1 MKIGII
7 SDIHGNIYALM
18 RVLED
23 LDDQK
28 VDTIICLGDLVGYG
42 PHPNE
47 VVSMIRRKNILCI
60 KGNYDASVVDG
71 AYTYIRD
78 TAINSF
84 SLPWTVE
91 ELRAENRYYLDNL
104 PTNITLDFNGKRIKF
119 VHGSNNSINEYLL
132 EDSDNTINIMNS
144 LEEDVLVC
152 AHTHLPSIKEYNSKL
167 FVNDGSVGKPKIGSP
182 DSTYCILDVDKDGN
196 IKGKIR
202 HVSYEYK
209 RIVKDMQML
218 NFPAELV
225 RSFEEGREERK
236 VITVLYSSL
245 TTV

>member
-23 LDDQK
+23 LHDQK

-91 ELRAENRYYLDNL
+91 ELRAENRYYL
-104 PTNITLDFNGKRIKF
+104 R
-119 VHGSNNSINEYLL
+119 
-132 EDSDNTINIMNS
+132 
-144 LEEDVLVC
+144 
-152 AHTHLPSIKEYNSKL
+152 
-167 FVNDGSVGKPKIGSP
+167 
-182 DSTYCILDVDKDGN
+182 
-196 IKGKIR
+196 
-202 HVSYEYK
+202 
-209 RIVKDMQML
+209 
-218 NFPAELV
+218 
-225 RSFEEGREERK
+225 
-236 VITVLYSSL
+236 
-245 TTV
+245 